1 MTRAQ
6 TWLVACGAGDPAG
19 AEWHRRIGEGIE
31 GLSPLPI
38 DTPTGPGRRY
48 QHGEWQTD
56 AAATDSAPDA
66 PLHAPDWLTAR
77 APLPPEAPRPLAPSD
92 LGGPK
97 ALPGEAAIDEETS
110 LRRGRQIH
118 RLLEHLT
125 AYPHGDW
132 PRIAPALLAHG
143 EDAASPEEAAALLAE
158 VARILTAPVLA
169 PLFAPDALA
178 EVPLTG
184 ELPGFPGRPLAGTI
198 DRLIVA
204 PDRVLVV
211 DFKTNAVVPATP
223 AEVPEGIL
231 RQMGAYAAA
240 LGRVYPGRR
249 IDTAVLW
256 TRTAKLMPLPDDM
269 VRAALARAAT
279 S

>member
-1 MTRAQ
+1 
-6 TWLVACGAGDPAG
+6 
-19 AEWHRRIGEGIE
+19 
-31 GLSPLPI
+31 
-38 DTPTGPGRRY
+38 
-48 QHGEWQTD
+48 
-56 AAATDSAPDA
+56 
-66 PLHAPDWLTAR
+66 
-77 APLPPEAPRPLAPSD
+77 
-92 LGGPK
+92 
-97 ALPGEAAIDEETS
+97 
-110 LRRGRQIH
+110 
-118 RLLEHLT
+118 
-125 AYPHGDW
+125 
-132 PRIAPALLAHG
+132 
-143 EDAASPEEAAALLAE
+143 
-158 VARILTAPVLA
+158 VARILTAPALA

-240 LGRVYPGRR
+240 LGFVYPGRR